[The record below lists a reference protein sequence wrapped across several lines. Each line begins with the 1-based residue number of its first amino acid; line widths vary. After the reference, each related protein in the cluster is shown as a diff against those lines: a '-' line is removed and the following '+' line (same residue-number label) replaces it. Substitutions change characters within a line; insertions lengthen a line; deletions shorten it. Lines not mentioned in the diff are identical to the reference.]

1 MRSRFKKGGGESGR
15 ARKRDREG
23 EGGRESLCKE
33 RKMRFPPCFFEIWK
47 GLRKKKTAEKKKNK
61 RARENIK

>member
-1 MRSRFKKGGGESGR
+1 
-15 ARKRDREG
+15 
-23 EGGRESLCKE
+23 
-33 RKMRFPPCFFEIWK
+33 MRFPPCFFEIWK